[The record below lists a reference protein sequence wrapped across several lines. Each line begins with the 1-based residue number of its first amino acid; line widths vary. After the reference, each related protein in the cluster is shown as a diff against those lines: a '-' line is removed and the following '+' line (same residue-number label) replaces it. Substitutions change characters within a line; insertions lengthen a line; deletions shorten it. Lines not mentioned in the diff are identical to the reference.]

1 MLRALL
7 IVSLLSLS
15 TSVSAEDWY
24 PSKWG
29 ADDTLGSVNE
39 ITPEIILEAAKLVKV
54 GKRYGLGQVTS
65 RETPAAG
72 ARTHELFVF
81 SDGADGLGAPLGT
94 NNFRYFD
101 DWMLTHM
108 GVGSQ
113 IDGLG
118 HAAIG
123 DRFYNGLTSKD
134 FYAATGLKKF
144 GIEAIPP
151 MVTRGVVLDMVG
163 YMKAQGSDA
172 VVTRGGVEML
182 KGGTAINKA
191 EIDGAAARQGV
202 SFRTGDVIL
211 LHTGW
216 MKMQE
221 IDPAKSKATWPGIG
235 VEGARYLAGYNPAAI
250 GGDTIGTEA
259 YPAEKKG
266 EFVPVHQELI
276 TKRGIYILENMVTS
290 ELVEDEAWEFL
301 FVLGQARFKGAVQM
315 VINPVAIR

>member
-1 MLRALL
+1 MLRVLFISA
-7 IVSLLSLS
+7 ILSLP
-15 TSVSAEDWY
+15 TVSAAEDWI

-39 ITPEIILEAAKLVKV
+39 ITPELILNAAKLIKE
-54 GKRYGLGQVTS
+54 GKRYALGQITS
-65 RETPAAG
+65 RDTPAAG
-72 ARTHELFVF
+72 SRTHELFVF
-81 SDGADGLGAPLGT
+81 SDGADGLGAPLGS
-94 NNFRYFD
+94 NKFRYFD

-118 HAAIG
+118 HAGIG
-123 DRFYNGLTSKD
+123 DKFYNGLTSKD
-134 FYAATGLKKF
+134 FYHAQGLHKF

-163 YMKAQGSDA
+163 YMKEQGSSA
-172 VVTRGGVEML
+172 VVTHGGVEML
-182 KGGTAINKA
+182 KGGTALNKA
-191 EIDGAAARQGV
+191 ELVGAAARQGV
-202 SFRTGDVIL
+202 TIQNGDVIL
-211 LHTGW
+211 IHTGY

-221 IDPAKSKATWPGIG
+221 VDPKASVQTWPGIG
-235 VEGARYLAGYNPAAI
+235 VDGALYLASFNPVAV

-259 YPAEKKG
+259 YPAENKE

-276 TKRGIYILENMVTS
+276 TKRGIYLLENMVTA
-290 ELVEDEAWEFL
+290 ELVADKAWEFM

>member
-1 MLRALL
+1 MDRFVLLAALVL
-7 IVSLLSLS
+7 FPSGSL
-15 TSVSAEDWY
+15 AEDWF

-39 ITPEIILEAAKLVKV
+39 ITSESILSAVKLVTK
-54 GKRYGLGQVTS
+54 GKRYALGQVTS

-72 ARTHELFVF
+72 SRTHELFVF

-123 DRFYNGLTSKD
+123 DHFYNGLTSKD
-134 FYAATGLKKF
+134 FYHAQGLTKF
-144 GIEAIPP
+144 GIEGIPP
-151 MVTRGVVLDMVG
+151 MVARGVVLDMVG
-163 YMKAQGSDA
+163 YLKSQGSSA

-182 KGGTAINKA
+182 KGGTAVNKA
-191 EIDGAAARQGV
+191 ELDGAAARQGITFQ
-202 SFRTGDVIL
+202 SGDVIL
-211 LHTGW
+211 IHTGY

-221 IDPAKSKATWPGIG
+221 LDPAESVKTWPGIG
-235 VEGARYLAGYNPAAI
+235 VEGARYLATYNPVAV

-259 YPAEKKG
+259 YPAEKEG

-276 TKRGIYILENMVTS
+276 AKRGIYILENMVTT
-290 ELVEDEAWEFL
+290 ELVADEAWEFL

>member
-1 MLRALL
+1 MLRVL
-7 IVSLLSLS
+7 LLSVTLVLP
-15 TSVSAEDWY
+15 TSVAAEDWI

-39 ITPEIILEAAKLVKV
+39 ITPEIILNAAKLVKE
-54 GKRYGLGQVTS
+54 GKRYGLGQITS

-72 ARTHELFVF
+72 SRTHALFVF

-94 NNFRYFD
+94 NEFRYFD

-123 DRFYNGLTSKD
+123 DKFYNGLTSKD
-134 FYAATGLKKF
+134 FYHAQGLKKF

-163 YMKAQGSDA
+163 YMKEKGSSA

-182 KGGTAINKA
+182 KGGTALNKA
-191 EIDGAAARQGV
+191 ELSGAAARQGV
-202 SFRTGDVIL
+202 TFQTGDVIL
-211 LHTGW
+211 VHTGY

-221 IDPAKSKATWPGIG
+221 LDPKASVQTWPGIG
-235 VEGARYLAGYNPAAI
+235 VEGAIYLAGFNPTAI
-250 GGDTIGTEA
+250 GGDTIGAEA
-259 YPAEKKG
+259 YPAENKDH
-266 EFVPVHQELI
+266 FVPVHQELI
-276 TKRGIYILENMVTS
+276 TKRGIYILENMVTA
-290 ELVEDEAWEFL
+290 ELVADKAWEFM